1 MSLVKKYEISE
12 EDYLK
17 RDNNF
22 RQWKEEQKK
31 KDPRRAAA
39 AARPNSAKLAQAC
52 PNLAL
57 SRDV

>member
-39 AARPNSAKLAQAC
+39 AARPNSAKLAQAKLG
-52 PNLAL
+52 PIT
-57 SRDV
+57 